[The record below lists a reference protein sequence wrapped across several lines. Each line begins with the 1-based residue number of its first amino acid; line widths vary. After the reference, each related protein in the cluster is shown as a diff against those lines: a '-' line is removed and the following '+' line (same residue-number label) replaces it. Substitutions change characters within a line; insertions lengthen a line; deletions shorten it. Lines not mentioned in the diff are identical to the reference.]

1 MDSWLN
7 NISTRRLI
15 QIVSLFIFIFMI
27 SLSGY
32 GYYKYQQNEDSV
44 KLTISYHNQT
54 IKLQELRYHSAQVQQ
69 FLTDASLTGDAESI
83 QEAESH
89 QDAMAALLPTL
100 PEIDLSDIKTLLV
113 SQLDVGQKMVQAY
126 ASNDKPEGDRLMK
139 KPDSG
144 FDAIS
149 SRIQT
154 SIDAALKIQN
164 EKMEAQELSSSVSM
178 ARENTIQLFSSAL
191 LLVVSLVSF
200 SLISVK
206 VNRPLLQLK
215 TKLHDLTTGKKDL
228 RFRLPVNGSDE
239 FSTIASDFNQF
250 LNELD
255 HIVSTVQNVSVRTG
269 HQMSSLMSLSKE
281 TMNDMS
287 QVQMSSDSLATATQE
302 MSATIQEIAGIT
314 DTAKKETE
322 ETQRQANNGQA
333 EVTSAV
339 VLIQNVASEIEKAV
353 SSINDLEQQSTQI
366 GEILNVIKTISEQT
380 NLLALNAAIEAARA
394 GEAGRG
400 FAVVADEVRHLAT
413 RTQQATVE
421 IRQRIELL
429 QQGTSNS
436 VETMNNTAQISSQAV
451 QQAEAAGERL
461 NDIVLAVGRIADM
474 NVQIATAAEE
484 QSYVAQETAQNVE
497 QIAAVIRTATDDARK
512 SYRFSQ
518 QVSLNSEEA
527 KMLASQFKVTYE
539 STLDSLDHNEVVR
552 WSDAFRVGIAEVDN
566 QHLGLFNSMNKLYHG
581 IINEMAPEQVQ
592 ARLNELILLA
602 KKHLE
607 DEESLMLRANYSDL
621 NAHKQVHVK
630 LLSDMDNLLRRFAN
644 KEAGSDMELLFFLK
658 NWLVDHIFRVD
669 KRYVPEL
676 KAAGM

>member
-191 LLVVSLVSF
+191 LLVISLVSF
-200 SLISVK
+200 GLVSIK

-281 TMNDMS
+281 TMDDMS

-429 QQGTSNS
+429 QQGTLNS
-436 VETMNNTAQISSQAV
+436 VETMNNTAQISGQAV

-592 ARLNELILLA
+592 TRLNELVLLA

>member
-1 MDSWLN
+1 MDSWLH

-83 QEAESH
+83 QAAKSH
-89 QDAMAALLPTL
+89 QDAMTALLPTL
-100 PEIDLSDIKTLLV
+100 PDIDLSDIKTLLV

-126 ASNDKPEGDRLMK
+126 ANDKSEGDRLMK
-139 KPDSG
+139 KPDTG
-144 FDAIS
+144 FDAVS

-164 EKMEAQELSSSVSM
+164 EKMETQELSSSVSM

-191 LLVVSLVSF
+191 LLVISLVSF
-200 SLISVK
+200 GLVSIK

-281 TMNDMS
+281 TMDDMS

-302 MSATIQEIAGIT
+302 MSATIHEIAGIT

-436 VETMNNTAQISSQAV
+436 VETMNNTAQISGQAV

-592 ARLNELILLA
+592 ARLNELVLLA

>member
-1 MDSWLN
+1 MDSWLH

-83 QEAESH
+83 QEAKSH
-89 QDAMAALLPTL
+89 QDAMTALLPTL
-100 PEIDLSDIKTLLV
+100 PDIDLSDIKTLLV
-113 SQLDVGQKMVQAY
+113 FQLDVGQKMVQAY
-126 ASNDKPEGDRLMK
+126 ANDKSEGDRLMK
-139 KPDSG
+139 KPDTG
-144 FDAIS
+144 FDAVS

-164 EKMEAQELSSSVSM
+164 EKMETQELSSSVSM

-191 LLVVSLVSF
+191 LLVISLVSF
-200 SLISVK
+200 GLVSIK

-281 TMNDMS
+281 TMDDMS

-302 MSATIQEIAGIT
+302 MSATIHEIAGIT

-322 ETQRQANNGQA
+322 ETQRHANNGQA

-339 VLIQNVASEIEKAV
+339 ILIQNVASEIEKAV

-436 VETMNNTAQISSQAV
+436 VETMNNTAQISGQAV

-592 ARLNELILLA
+592 TRLNELVLLA

>member
-1 MDSWLN
+1 MDSWLH

-83 QEAESH
+83 QEAKSH
-89 QDAMAALLPTL
+89 QDAMTALLPTL
-100 PEIDLSDIKTLLV
+100 PDIDLSDIKTLLV

-126 ASNDKPEGDRLMK
+126 ANDKSEGDRLMK
-139 KPDSG
+139 KPDTG
-144 FDAIS
+144 FDAVS

-164 EKMEAQELSSSVSM
+164 EKMETQELSSSVSM

-191 LLVVSLVSF
+191 LLVISLVSF
-200 SLISVK
+200 GLVSIK

-281 TMNDMS
+281 TMDDMS

-429 QQGTSNS
+429 QQGTLNS
-436 VETMNNTAQISSQAV
+436 VETMNNTAQISGQAV

-539 STLDSLDHNEVVR
+539 STLDSLVHNEVVR

-592 ARLNELILLA
+592 ARLNELVLLA

>member
-1 MDSWLN
+1 M
-7 NISTRRLI
+7 
-15 QIVSLFIFIFMI
+15 F
-27 SLSGY
+27 
-32 GYYKYQQNEDSV
+32 
-44 KLTISYHNQT
+44 
-54 IKLQELRYHSAQVQQ
+54 
-69 FLTDASLTGDAESI
+69 
-83 QEAESH
+83 
-89 QDAMAALLPTL
+89 P
-100 PEIDLSDIKTLLV
+100 
-113 SQLDVGQKMVQAY
+113 
-126 ASNDKPEGDRLMK
+126 
-139 KPDSG
+139 
-144 FDAIS
+144 
-149 SRIQT
+149 
-154 SIDAALKIQN
+154 
-164 EKMEAQELSSSVSM
+164 
-178 ARENTIQLFSSAL
+178 
-191 LLVVSLVSF
+191 
-200 SLISVK
+200 
-206 VNRPLLQLK
+206 
-215 TKLHDLTTGKKDL
+215 
-228 RFRLPVNGSDE
+228 
-239 FSTIASDFNQF
+239 
-250 LNELD
+250 
-255 HIVSTVQNVSVRTG
+255 
-269 HQMSSLMSLSKE
+269 
-281 TMNDMS
+281 
-287 QVQMSSDSLATATQE
+287 
-302 MSATIQEIAGIT
+302 
-314 DTAKKETE
+314 
-322 ETQRQANNGQA
+322 
-333 EVTSAV
+333 
-339 VLIQNVASEIEKAV
+339 
-353 SSINDLEQQSTQI
+353 
-366 GEILNVIKTISEQT
+366 

-436 VETMNNTAQISSQAV
+436 VETMNNTAQISGQAV

-592 ARLNELILLA
+592 ARLNELVLLA

>member
-1 MDSWLN
+1 MDSWLH

-27 SLSGY
+27 ALSGY

-69 FLTDASLTGDAESI
+69 FLTDASLTGDAGSI
-83 QEAESH
+83 QEAKSH
-89 QDAMAALLPTL
+89 QDAMTALLPTL
-100 PEIDLSDIKTLLV
+100 PDIDLSDIKTLLV

-126 ASNDKPEGDRLMK
+126 ANDKSEGDRLMK
-139 KPDSG
+139 KPDTG
-144 FDAIS
+144 FDAVS

-164 EKMEAQELSSSVSM
+164 EKMETQELSSSVSM

-191 LLVVSLVSF
+191 LLVISLVSF
-200 SLISVK
+200 GLVSIK
-206 VNRPLLQLK
+206 VNRPLLLLK

-281 TMNDMS
+281 TMDDMS

-429 QQGTSNS
+429 QQGTLNS
-436 VETMNNTAQISSQAV
+436 VETMNNTAQISGQAV

-539 STLDSLDHNEVVR
+539 STLDSLVHNEVVR

-592 ARLNELILLA
+592 ARLNELVLLA

>member
-1 MDSWLN
+1 MDSWLH

-15 QIVSLFIFIFMI
+15 QIVSLFIFIFI
-27 SLSGY
+27 TSLSGY

-83 QEAESH
+83 QEAKSH
-89 QDAMAALLPTL
+89 QDAMTALLPTL
-100 PEIDLSDIKTLLV
+100 PDIDLSDIKTLLV

-126 ASNDKPEGDRLMK
+126 ANDKSEGDRLMK
-139 KPDSG
+139 KPDTG
-144 FDAIS
+144 FDAVS

-164 EKMEAQELSSSVSM
+164 EKMETQELSSSVSM

-191 LLVVSLVSF
+191 LLVISLVSF
-200 SLISVK
+200 GLVSIK

-281 TMNDMS
+281 TMDDMS

-302 MSATIQEIAGIT
+302 MSATIHEIAGIT

-436 VETMNNTAQISSQAV
+436 VETMNNTAQISGQAV

-581 IINEMAPEQVQ
+581 IINEMAPGQVQ
-592 ARLNELILLA
+592 ERLNELVFLA

>member
-1 MDSWLN
+1 MDSWLH

-27 SLSGY
+27 ALSGY

-83 QEAESH
+83 QEAKSH
-89 QDAMAALLPTL
+89 QDAMTALLPTL
-100 PEIDLSDIKTLLV
+100 PDIDLSDIKTLLV

-126 ASNDKPEGDRLMK
+126 ANDKSEGDRLMK
-139 KPDSG
+139 KPDTG
-144 FDAIS
+144 FDAVS

-164 EKMEAQELSSSVSM
+164 EKMETQELSSSVSM

-191 LLVVSLVSF
+191 LLVISLVSF
-200 SLISVK
+200 GLVSIK
-206 VNRPLLQLK
+206 VNRPLLLLK

-281 TMNDMS
+281 TMDDMS

-429 QQGTSNS
+429 QQGTLNS
-436 VETMNNTAQISSQAV
+436 VETMNNTAQISGQAV

-527 KMLASQFKVTYE
+527 KMLASQFRVTYE
-539 STLDSLDHNEVVR
+539 STLDSLVHNEVVR

-592 ARLNELILLA
+592 ARLNELVLLA

>member
-1 MDSWLN
+1 MDSWWH

-15 QIVSLFIFIFMI
+15 QIVSIFIFIFMT

-83 QEAESH
+83 QEAKSH
-89 QDAMAALLPTL
+89 QDAMTALLPTL
-100 PEIDLSDIKTLLV
+100 ADIDLSDINTLLV

-126 ASNDKPEGDRLMK
+126 ASNDKSEGDRLMK
-139 KPDSG
+139 KPDTG

-164 EKMEAQELSSSVSM
+164 EKMEAQEQSSSVSM
-178 ARENTIQLFSSAL
+178 ARENTIQVFSSAL

-200 SLISVK
+200 GLVSVK

-239 FSTIASDFNQF
+239 FSAIASDFNQF

-281 TMNDMS
+281 TMDDMS

-302 MSATIQEIAGIT
+302 MSATIHEIAGIT

-322 ETQRQANNGQA
+322 ATQHQANDGQT

-339 VLIQNVASEIEKAV
+339 ALIQNVASEIEKAV
-353 SSINDLEQQSTQI
+353 SSINNLEQQSTQI
-366 GEILNVIKTISEQT
+366 ADILNVIKTISEQT

-429 QQGTSNS
+429 QRGTSDS
-436 VETMNNTAQISSQAV
+436 VAIMSNTAQISEQAV

-461 NDIVLAVGRIADM
+461 NEIVSAVGRIADM

-497 QIAAVIRTATDDARK
+497 QIAAVIRTANDDARK
-512 SYRFSQ
+512 SFRFSQ

-539 STLDSLDHNEVVR
+539 SMLDSLNHNEVVR

-566 QHLGLFNSMNKLYHG
+566 QHLGLFNSMNKLYQG
-581 IINEMAPEQVQ
+581 IINEIAPEQVQ
-592 ARLNELILLA
+592 QRLNELVVLA

-644 KEAGSDMELLFFLK
+644 KETGSDMELLFFLK

>member
-1 MDSWLN
+1 MDSWWH

-15 QIVSLFIFIFMI
+15 QVVSIFIFIFMT

-83 QEAESH
+83 QEAKSH

-100 PEIDLSDIKTLLV
+100 ADIDLSDINTLLV

-126 ASNDKPEGDRLMK
+126 ASNDKSEGDRIMK
-139 KPDSG
+139 KPDTG

-149 SRIQT
+149 SRVQT
-154 SIDAALKIQN
+154 RIDAALKIQN
-164 EKMEAQELSSSVSM
+164 EKMEAQELSSSASM

-200 SLISVK
+200 GLVSVK
-206 VNRPLLQLK
+206 VSRPLLQLK
-215 TKLHDLTTGKKDL
+215 TKLHDLTTGAKDL

-239 FSTIASDFNQF
+239 FSAIAFDFNQF

-281 TMNDMS
+281 TMDDMS
-287 QVQMSSDSLATATQE
+287 QVLMSSDSLATATQE
-302 MSATIQEIAGIT
+302 MSATIHEIAGIT

-322 ETQRQANNGQA
+322 ETQRQANDGQT

-339 VLIQNVASEIEKAV
+339 ALIQNVASEIEKAV
-353 SSINDLEQQSTQI
+353 SSINSLEQQSTQI
-366 GEILNVIKTISEQT
+366 GDILNVIKTISEQT

-429 QQGTSNS
+429 QRGTSDS
-436 VETMNNTAQISSQAV
+436 VVIMNNTAQISDQAV

-461 NDIVLAVGRIADM
+461 NEIVSAVSRIADM

-497 QIAAVIRTATDDARK
+497 QIAAVIRTATNDARK

-539 STLDSLDHNEVVR
+539 SMLDSLNHNEVVR
-552 WSDAFRVGIAEVDN
+552 WSDAFRVGIVEVDN
-566 QHLGLFNSMNKLYHG
+566 QHLGLFNSMNKLYQG
-581 IINEMAPEQVQ
+581 IINEIAPEQVQ
-592 ARLNELILLA
+592 QRLNELVVLA

-644 KEAGSDMELLFFLK
+644 KETGSDMELLFFLK

>member
-83 QEAESH
+83 QEAKSH
-89 QDAMAALLPTL
+89 QDAMTALLPTL
-100 PEIDLSDIKTLLV
+100 PDIDLSDIKTLLV

-126 ASNDKPEGDRLMK
+126 ANDKSEGDRLMK
-139 KPDSG
+139 KPDTG
-144 FDAIS
+144 FDAVS

-164 EKMEAQELSSSVSM
+164 EKMETQELSSSVSM

-191 LLVVSLVSF
+191 LLVISLVSF
-200 SLISVK
+200 GLVSIK

-281 TMNDMS
+281 TMDDMS

-302 MSATIQEIAGIT
+302 MSATIHEIAGIT

-322 ETQRQANNGQA
+322 ETQRHANNGQA

-339 VLIQNVASEIEKAV
+339 ILIQNVASEIEKAV

-436 VETMNNTAQISSQAV
+436 VETMNNTAQISGQAV

-592 ARLNELILLA
+592 ARLNELVLLA

>member
-1 MDSWLN
+1 MFP
-7 NISTRRLI
+7 RRLI

-83 QEAESH
+83 QEAKSH
-89 QDAMAALLPTL
+89 QDAMTALLPTL
-100 PEIDLSDIKTLLV
+100 PDIDLSDIKTLLV

-126 ASNDKPEGDRLMK
+126 ANDKSEGDRLMK
-139 KPDSG
+139 KPDTG
-144 FDAIS
+144 FDAVS

-164 EKMEAQELSSSVSM
+164 EKMETQELSSSVSM

-191 LLVVSLVSF
+191 LLVISLVSF
-200 SLISVK
+200 GLVSIK

-281 TMNDMS
+281 TMDDMS

-302 MSATIQEIAGIT
+302 MSATIHEIAGIT

-322 ETQRQANNGQA
+322 ETQRHANNGQA

-339 VLIQNVASEIEKAV
+339 ILIQNVASEIEKAV

-436 VETMNNTAQISSQAV
+436 VETMNNTAQISGQAV

-592 ARLNELILLA
+592 ARLNELVLLA